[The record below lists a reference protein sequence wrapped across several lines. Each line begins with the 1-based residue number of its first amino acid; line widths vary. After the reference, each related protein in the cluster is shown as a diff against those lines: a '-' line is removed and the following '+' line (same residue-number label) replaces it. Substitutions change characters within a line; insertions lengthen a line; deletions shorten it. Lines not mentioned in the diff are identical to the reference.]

1 MCVTSFNH
9 QAQKLY
15 YNLGYEKIGELKNH
29 IIEGADEYI
38 LRKHGCP
45 TSKFKR
51 NLE

>member
-15 YNLGYEKIGELKNH
+15 YRLGYEKIGELKNH

-38 LRKHGCP
+38 LRKQGSP
-45 TSKFKR
+45 ISEFKP
-51 NLE
+51 LD